1 MVKADIQREREK
13 ERKRE
18 RERERE
24 REGEGE
30 GEGERG
36 REREGEREV
45 VKCFSSGFTDS
56 TPLIESKC
64 IGSRYITSWKHGL

>member
-1 MVKADIQREREK
+1 MRERETET
-13 ERKRE
+13 ERETE
-18 RERERE
+18 RERA
-24 REGEGE
+24 
-30 GEGERG
+30 